1 MLGYI
6 LTVVLCML
14 LWKLLRFGK
23 DLKDSYSRYA
33 AVPTM
38 SMNHWFWGFTNQV
51 NIGIFHCSPAEAGG
65 HTCERF
71 VE

>member
-6 LTVVLCML
+6 LTVVLCVL

-33 AVPTM
+33 SVPTM
-38 SMNHWFWGFTNQV
+38 SKNHWLWGFTNQV
-51 NIGIFHCSPAEAGG
+51 NVGMQRYAY
-65 HTCERF
+65 
-71 VE
+71 